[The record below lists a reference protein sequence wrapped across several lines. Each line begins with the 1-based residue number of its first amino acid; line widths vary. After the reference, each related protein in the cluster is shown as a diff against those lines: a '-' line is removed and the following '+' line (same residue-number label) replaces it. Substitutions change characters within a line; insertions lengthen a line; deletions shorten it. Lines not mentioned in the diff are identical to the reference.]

1 MTMTDCSAVRE
12 IPGFPGYWVS
22 ENGVVYSNR
31 SGRWHRINPYKK
43 DHDLKISLCRGGV
56 AFQRM
61 LGRTIL
67 VAFRGEC
74 LPGEVCIHKNGD
86 RTDCRLEN
94 LRWGGRSEAIR
105 LAINAR
111 GEDGRHAR
119 CGEANHAAKLRA
131 SDVVEIRS
139 AHRTGSTLASLARR
153 FGVSYQ
159 TVAFI
164 VAGTTWKHLLI
175 DSDFAVPSGGAT

>member
-1 MTMTDCSAVRE
+1 MTDVSKVRGV
-12 IPGFPGYWVS
+12 PGFPGYWIS
-22 ENGVVYSNR
+22 QNGVVYSNR

-43 DHDLKISLCRGGV
+43 DHDLKISLCRDGV

-61 LGRTIL
+61 LGRIVLGT
-67 VAFRGEC
+67 FRGEH

-105 LAINAR
+105 LAISIR

-119 CGEANHAAKLRA
+119 RGEANHAAKLKA
-131 SDVVEIRS
+131 SDVAEIRA
-139 AHRTGSTLASLARR
+139 AHRSGSTLASLARR
-153 FGVSYQ
+153 YGVSYQ
-159 TVAFI
+159 TVAFV
-164 VAGTTWKHLLI
+164 VARTTWKH
-175 DSDFAVPSGGAT
+175 VPDAEPAGSGVS